1 MRPAVSSVA
10 AGVLIVIG
18 LMMLAWYCA
27 SYMFAVDAMMAR
39 AL

>member
-1 MRPAVSSVA
+1 VRSAVSSVA
-10 AGVLIVIG
+10 AGVLILIG
-18 LMMLAWYCA
+18 VAMLAWYCA